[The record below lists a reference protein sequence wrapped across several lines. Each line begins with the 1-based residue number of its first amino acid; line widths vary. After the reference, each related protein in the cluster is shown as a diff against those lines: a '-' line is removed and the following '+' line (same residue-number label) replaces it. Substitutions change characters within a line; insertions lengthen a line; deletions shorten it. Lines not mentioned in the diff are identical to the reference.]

1 MAQERV
7 AIRTKDGECSTFV
20 MTPDG
25 DGRWPAVIFYM
36 DGLAIRP
43 AMIDMATRLAAAG
56 YVVLLPDLFY
66 RFGSYTP
73 LDPKEV
79 FAGDFRTIVGPMI
92 GTTDNLKAA
101 DDTEALLAYLET
113 RPDVKDRKV
122 GTVGFCM
129 GGGMALTAAGRF
141 PDRVVAAASYHGGN
155 LATDAP
161 TSPHLLVPHIKAE
174 VYVAGADNDNSYP
187 PEMAERLEKALT
199 NARVRHRCEI
209 YAGAAHG
216 WMMPDFPIYNEESA
230 ERGWTELLALFGRNL

>member
-79 FAGDFRTIVGPMI
+79 
-92 GTTDNLKAA
+92 
-101 DDTEALLAYLET
+101 
-113 RPDVKDRKV
+113 
-122 GTVGFCM
+122 
-129 GGGMALTAAGRF
+129 
-141 PDRVVAAASYHGGN
+141 
-155 LATDAP
+155 
-161 TSPHLLVPHIKAE
+161 
-174 VYVAGADNDNSYP
+174 
-187 PEMAERLEKALT
+187 
-199 NARVRHRCEI
+199 
-209 YAGAAHG
+209 
-216 WMMPDFPIYNEESA
+216 A